1 MLSFLKYA
9 CDMKSNCHGYTFTNS
24 LKCILH
30 STTNDS
36 FFQKHHHIGNV
47 INAYIKRIMRLI
59 KKTLLNW
66 LLHKELILL
75 TTERH

>member
-59 KKTLLNW
+59 KKNFIKLVITQRINIID
-66 LLHKELILL
+66 H
-75 TTERH
+75 